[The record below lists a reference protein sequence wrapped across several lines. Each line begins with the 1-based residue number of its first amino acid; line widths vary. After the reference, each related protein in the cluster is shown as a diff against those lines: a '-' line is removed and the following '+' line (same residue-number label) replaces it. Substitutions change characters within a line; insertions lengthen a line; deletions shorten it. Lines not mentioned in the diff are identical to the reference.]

1 MHLRIDAS
9 DDLLAW
15 RGVVADSTLV
25 DLVYAGRRLVRDR
38 VDFAPT
44 KASYFRVSW
53 AAERP
58 ATAFS
63 TISAERGE
71 RTIEPARQWREAVGA
86 PVADSVGDYAFDV
99 GGPLPIDRVALKMAE
114 LNSVVPAQLFAR
126 GAPGE
131 PWRPV
136 ATTVFYRLQDPG
148 GDVVS
153 APLAVAGSGERYWLL
168 RVDARSGGVG
178 REPPR
183 LSFGWQP
190 QELAFA
196 ARGAAPFVLAYG
208 RRDAT
213 AGALPLAT
221 LVPGYDAATGLGA
234 NVGVA
239 RAGAAIPLGGM
250 QRLAAPPDTRR
261 WILWGTLAAGAL
273 VLGWMAWRLTR
284 EMGAAESDARK
295 PPDA

>member
-15 RGVVADSTLV
+15 RRVVADGTLV
-25 DLVYAGRRLVRDR
+25 DLVYAGRRLIRDR

-58 ATAFS
+58 AMAFS
-63 TISAERGE
+63 AISAEPGE
-71 RTIEPARQWREAVGA
+71 RTVEPARQWREAVGT
-86 PVADSVGDYAFDV
+86 PVANAAGDYAFDV
-99 GGPLPIDRVALKMAE
+99 GGPFPVDRVALKLAE

-126 GAPGE
+126 GAPTE

-148 GDVVS
+148 GEVMS

-168 RVDARSGGVG
+168 RVDPRSGGVG
-178 REPPR
+178 RELPR
-183 LSFGWQP
+183 MSFGWQP

-196 ARGAAPFVLAYG
+196 ARGAGPFVLAYG
-208 RRDAT
+208 SRGAT
-213 AGALPLAT
+213 SGALPLAT
-221 LVPGYDAATGLGA
+221 LVPGYDPVKGFGA

-239 RAGAAIPLGGM
+239 QAGAAIPLGGM

-261 WILWGTLAAGAL
+261 WILWSSLAAGAL

-284 EMGAAESDARK
+284 EMSAGGPPPKSDT
-295 PPDA
+295 